1 MDAALIDSPQTRP
14 GIRGASIR
22 LRLDSAFILIA
33 LIFGNAL
40 IVLTPPFQT
49 ADEAQHFFRAWQIT
63 QGELISRA
71 KTPLGEA
78 GGYLPTS
85 LDAFWQR
92 FKPMAMHPE
101 RNTSV
106 RYILDSFSIPLQ
118 PEKRSLIAFGN
129 TAHYCPSGY
138 LPQCLGIGLG
148 RALSLPLP
156 MILHLGREANLL
168 AFTLI
173 GFLSLRYAPAIARP
187 VFLLLLMPTMLCLAA
202 SVSADT
208 LSDALAVLFTA
219 LICRHHAAGPNS
231 IDRKAILLL
240 ILVSVPLSVGKV
252 VYIPLL
258 ALLFLIPAQNFGG
271 KARKAA
277 AVSLLIA
284 LNLIALISWTS
295 STSNLD
301 TKISTEKNI
310 SPHEQL
316 ARLEQHPL
324 HFATLLGNTAKDGGW
339 FVCTTY
345 VAVIGWMDL
354 NFPPPMVIAYL
365 SLLIFFCWTAGD
377 RPPLPAPGRTAA
389 IVLPAVIVSCLGI
402 AVLNLM
408 YWTPLESN
416 YILGLQGRYF
426 IPLTP
431 PIFLLACSLA
441 RRFSR
446 QWRSRWSESRLN
458 ATAITISTAV
468 CVCLL
473 IFVYRRFYV

>member
-1 MDAALIDSPQTRP
+1 
-14 GIRGASIR
+14 
-22 LRLDSAFILIA
+22 
-33 LIFGNAL
+33 
-40 IVLTPPFQT
+40 
-49 ADEAQHFFRAWQIT
+49 
-63 QGELISRA
+63 
-71 KTPLGEA
+71 
-78 GGYLPTS
+78 
-85 LDAFWQR
+85 
-92 FKPMAMHPE
+92 
-101 RNTSV
+101 
-106 RYILDSFSIPLQ
+106 
-118 PEKRSLIAFGN
+118 
-129 TAHYCPSGY
+129 
-138 LPQCLGIGLG
+138 
-148 RALSLPLP
+148 
-156 MILHLGREANLL
+156 MILYLGREANLL

-173 GFLSLRYAPAIARP
+173 GFLSLRWAPAIARP
-187 VFLLLLMPTMLCLAA
+187 LFLLLLMPTMLCLAA

-208 LSDALAVLFTA
+208 LSDALAIMFTA
-219 LICRHHAAGPNS
+219 LVCRHFADDANS

-240 ILVSVPLSVGKV
+240 MLVSVPLSVGKV
-252 VYIPLL
+252 VYVPLM

-271 KARKAA
+271 KARKTA
-277 AVSLLIA
+277 AVSMLIA

-295 STSNLD
+295 STSSLD

-316 ARLEQHPL
+316 DRLERHPL
-324 HFATLLGNTAKDGGW
+324 HFATLLGNTARDGSW

-377 RPPLPAPGRTAA
+377 RHPLPTPVWTAV
-389 IVLPAVIVSCLGI
+389 IVLPAAIVSCLGI
-402 AVLNLM
+402 AVLNLL

-441 RRFSR
+441 RRLPR
-446 QWRSRWSESRLN
+446 QWRTRWSEFRLN
-458 ATAITISTAV
+458 VTAIMISTAV
-468 CVCLL
+468 CGCLL